1 MLIKMSPRIKRN
13 RKVLDIPIIKGFRP
27 YGPNLGN
34 DKKEPVIL
42 LFEEYEALR
51 LCDYDM
57 ITHLEASVIMNI
69 SRPTYTRIY
78 AAARQKIAKAFVEGR
93 QIRIE
98 GGKVYFDSEW
108 YDCEDCGCY
117 ANNPDKAMSL
127 DECPLCGSSKIQKHK
142 DVNLNVVSDI
152 SLDNGTM
159 ECVCPKC
166 GYKQHHHKSKP
177 CNLEVCPKCNTSMRR
192 KCN

>member
-1 MLIKMSPRIKRN
+1 MSPRIKRN
-13 RKVLDIPIIKGFRP
+13 RKVLSVPIVKGFKP
-27 YGPNLGN
+27 YGPDLESKNS
-34 DKKEPVIL
+34 EPVIL

-57 ITHLEASVIMNI
+57 ITHLEASAIMNI

-93 QIRIE
+93 QIAIE

-108 YDCEDCGCY
+108 SHCCDCGCF
-117 ANNPDKAMSL
+117 ANNPHSLKSL
-127 DECPLCGSSKIQKHK
+127 DKCPLCGSSKIQKFDNATPSNDAH
-142 DVNLNVVSDI
+142 I
-152 SLDNGTM
+152 SFESNKM

-166 GYKQHHHKSKP
+166 GYQHRHQKSKP
-177 CNLEVCPKCNTSMRR
+177 CNLEVCPQCNTSMRR